1 MGNCCQKKKIMKID
15 NIAKD
20 YIAKKINIEENSQK
34 GIFVKE
40 QIFVDD
46 NKKDDFLTLKIN
58 NKDDKNSQKNDLN
71 ISSSSEDRCLTGH
84 EIPLIRK
91 IKKRGN

>member
-46 NKKDDFLTLKIN
+46 NKKDEF
-58 NKDDKNSQKNDLN
+58 
-71 ISSSSEDRCLTGH
+71 
-84 EIPLIRK
+84 
-91 IKKRGN
+91 